1 MRLNLGRAALLHLI
15 DLLQTRMHKLEVY
28 YSISSTE
35 SLTPSPPPPEQAI
48 TQPAQSATPLWRKS
62 ISPLSMNIDPNEC
75 RVPAPPQQQQEEEE
89 AEEEEEIQYRRHQG
103 PAADV
108 Y

>member
-1 MRLNLGRAALLHLI
+1 
-15 DLLQTRMHKLEVY
+15 MHKLEVY

-62 ISPLSMNIDPNEC
+62 ISPLSMNIDPNER
-75 RVPAPPQQQQEEEE
+75 RVPAPPPPPQQQQEEEE
-89 AEEEEEIQYRRHQG
+89 AEEEEIQYRRH
-103 PAADV
+103 
-108 Y
+108 